1 MPVPSGGRL
10 RHQPDRLTA
19 DVPQLKHPPP
29 SHPASEPPP
38 ARKKSEHGDPPALS
52 GVVWAKVKGFPWWP
66 ARVQSV
72 SGQTITVVFFG
83 TEQLGKVRATPSS
96 CVPFS
101 ARPTGAVVAAG
112 KRGQSGHDAFVEA
125 VAQAEAY
132 DVRVGLGLTGGESGH
147 VEVVAIECTE
157 AVEDSGEEEIE
168 VTVEEHPELQK
179 AGGIGVGS
187 RVQDSEGI
195 CGEIV
200 ARSGAWLTMRTDAG
214 EERSIRKAN
223 LELITPGAPKIA
235 KIR

>member
-125 VAQAEAY
+125 VAQAEAH
-132 DVRVGLGLTGGESGH
+132 DVRVGLGMHGHAEVECVECTDAVEEFGGELA
-147 VEVVAIECTE
+147 VEVV
-157 AVEDSGEEEIE
+157 AVEDSGEADEA
-168 VTVEEHPELQK
+168 TAAAK
-179 AGGIGVGS
+179 KSG
-187 RVQDSEGI
+187 EGKRRK
-195 CGEIV
+195 
-200 ARSGAWLTMRTDAG
+200 RSSCPFTTRGKKSKKSKQPGPAIRDAV
-214 EERSIRKAN
+214 SP
-223 LELITPGAPKIA
+223 L
-235 KIR
+235 